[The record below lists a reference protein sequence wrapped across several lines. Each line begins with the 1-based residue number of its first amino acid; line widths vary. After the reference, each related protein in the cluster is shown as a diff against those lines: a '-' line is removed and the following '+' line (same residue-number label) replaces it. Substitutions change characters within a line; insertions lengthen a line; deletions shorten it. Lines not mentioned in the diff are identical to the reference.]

1 MSNLQ
6 RQALC
11 FLSIV
16 TLLLLPTV
24 TQAHVGI
31 GSTTG
36 FVDGVAH
43 PFSGIDH
50 ICAMVGVGL
59 WAAQRGG
66 RAIWL
71 VPLAFLLVMMVGGL
85 LGMAHVFVPFVE
97 PGIIASVLI
106 LGLLVA
112 TAARLPLAASACLV
126 GVFALFHGHAHGAEM
141 PTNAAGISYG
151 LGFMISTILLLGCGM
166 GLGVAANKSRA
177 PWVSRYSGAA
187 MIVCGLG
194 CAARS
199 LGRSVMD

>member
-11 FLSIV
+11 FLSIA

-24 TQAHVGI
+24 AQAHVGI

-36 FVDGVAH
+36 FFDGIAH
-43 PFSGIDH
+43 PFSGVDH
-50 ICAMVGVGL
+50 ICAMIGVGL

-66 RAIWL
+66 RAIWF
-71 VPLAFLLVMMVGGL
+71 VPLAFVVVMMAGGL

-106 LGLLVA
+106 LGLLIA
-112 TAARLPLAASACLV
+112 TAARWPLAASACLV
-126 GVFALFHGHAHGAEM
+126 AVFALFHGHAHGAEM
-141 PTNAAGISYG
+141 PATAAGISYG
-151 LGFMISTILLLGCGM
+151 LGFIASTIVLHGCGI
-166 GLGVAANKSRA
+166 GCGIAANKAHA

-194 CAARS
+194 LCCAY
-199 LGRSVMD
+199 LG

>member
-11 FLSIV
+11 FLSIA

-24 TQAHVGI
+24 AQAHVSI

-36 FVDGVAH
+36 FFDGVTH

-50 ICAMVGVGL
+50 ICAMLGVGL

-71 VPLAFLLVMMVGGL
+71 VPLAFLVVMMAGGL
-85 LGMAHVFVPFVE
+85 LGIAHVFVPFVE

-126 GVFALFHGHAHGAEM
+126 GVFALFHGHAHGTEM
-141 PTNAAGISYG
+141 PTTAAGISYG
-151 LGFMISTILLLGCGM
+151 LGFMISTILLLSCGI
-166 GLGVAANKSRA
+166 GLGVAANKSHVS
-177 PWVSRYSGAA
+177 WVSRYSGAA
-187 MIVCGLG
+187 MIVCGFGL
-194 CAARS
+194 CAAY
-199 LGRSVMD
+199 LG